1 MIKEQSMQLALDIGT
16 INIQN
21 QEVAKFIQNKSID
34 EIKNMIIDFLN
45 SQADIIS
52 NKSPK
57 KRGKWAKVADEMRG
71 TMSNSTVDYLKECSQ
86 EIRSG
91 FELREFK

>member
-1 MIKEQSMQLALDIGT
+1 MQLALDIGT

-34 EIKNMIIDFLN
+34 KIKSMITDFLN
-45 SQADIIS
+45 TQVNIIS
-52 NKSPK
+52 NKTPRK
-57 KRGKWAKVADEMRG
+57 KGKWVKVADEMRG
-71 TMSNSTVDYLKECSQ
+71 TISDSTVDYLKECSQ

-91 FELREFK
+91 FELKELKQ

>member
-1 MIKEQSMQLALDIGT
+1 MQLALDIGT

-34 EIKNMIIDFLN
+34 EIKNMITDFLN
-45 SQADIIS
+45 TQAKIIS

-57 KRGKWAKVADEMRG
+57 KGKWAKVADEMRG
-71 TMSNSTVDYLKECSQ
+71 TMSDSTVDYLKECSQ

-91 FELREFK
+91 FELRELK